1 MSPPT
6 YVPPRRGTVNPT
18 RCGSLRPMTHGL
30 PDLSRSDEYFV
41 RQRRELAE
49 LFGFETRNKYEV
61 LVGDERLALIGE
73 RGHGLGAAFGRQ
85 LLGHWRRFELAMIAP
100 DGTPLLEAVHPFK
113 VLFQELH
120 VKSPDGRELGVL
132 DQRFG
137 LLRKRFDVRFA
148 DGRNAEVASP
158 LWTPWTFKITREGT
172 EIARIEKKWSGLLK
186 EAFTDADNFRV
197 VFAPGMLG
205 NAERAVVLLAAVF
218 VDLIYFEKK
227 A

>member
-1 MSPPT
+1 
-6 YVPPRRGTVNPT
+6 
-18 RCGSLRPMTHGL
+18 
-30 PDLSRSDEYFV
+30 
-41 RQRRELAE
+41 LAE
-49 LFGFETRNKYEV
+49 LFGFGTRNQSEV

-73 RGHGLGAAFGRQ
+73 RGHRPRSRLRTAVARP
-85 LLGHWRRFELAMIAP
+85 LAPLRTRDDRPRRDPAP
-100 DGTPLLEAVHPFK
+100 SEPVHPFK

-158 LWTPWTFKITREGT
+158 LWTPWTFKITRDGT

-205 NAERAVVLLAAVF
+205 NSERAVVLLAAVF